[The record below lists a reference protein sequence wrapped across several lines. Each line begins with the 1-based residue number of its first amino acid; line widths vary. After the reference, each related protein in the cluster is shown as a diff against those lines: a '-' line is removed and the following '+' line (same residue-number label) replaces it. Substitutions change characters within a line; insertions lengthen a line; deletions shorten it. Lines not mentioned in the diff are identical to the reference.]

1 MHNFSYLRVM
11 FALLIP
17 DGFTQRCNHGITCH
31 CRFRIQ
37 YNTHTHTH
45 IRPHTHYLCF
55 ASHKP
60 LFRLS
65 LNFVCIWSVTSR
77 SNHIKTWGHLG
88 YANEGQRSN
97 LPLFCISETVGP
109 IEPKFCM
116 GMECDQTIKS
126 HKNINLIWGHLGY
139 ANEGQRSNLPLFC
152 ISVTLGPIEPRF
164 CVHMECDQANI
175 CHNNIKLMRPS
186 WLCKWRSKVKSSFVL
201 YLRNR
206 WSNWA

>member
-17 DGFTQRCNHGITCH
+17 DGFTQRCDHGITCH

-60 LFRLS
+60 LVQLS
-65 LNFVCIWSVTSR
+65 LNFVCIWSVTRR
-77 SNHIKTWGHLG
+77 SNHIKTSSWYEAILVMQMKVKGQISFHFLSQQPFVRLSSIFVCIWCDQTIILHNKIKLICGHLG

-97 LPLFCISETVGP
+97 LIFFCISGTIGP
-109 IEPKFCM
+109 IDFKFCM
-116 GMECDQTIKS
+116 HI
-126 HKNINLIWGHLGY
+126 
-139 ANEGQRSNLPLFC
+139 
-152 ISVTLGPIEPRF
+152 
-164 CVHMECDQANI
+164 ECDQAI
-175 CHNNIKLMRPS
+175 IS
-186 WLCKWRSKVKSSFVL
+186 
-201 YLRNR
+201 
-206 WSNWA
+206 